1 MQHREESDG
10 RCHPIQQQGAHSAGE
25 SDVADTGPG
34 ISAHAWHILMWT
46 PTKVTLDLSFYRNP
60 EEIEKEE

>member
-34 ISAHAWHILMWT
+34 ISAHAWHILM
-46 PTKVTLDLSFYRNP
+46 
-60 EEIEKEE
+60 